1 MMVTIGATMI
11 STTSP
16 SPFLLLFRVSP
27 VAFALSASAS
37 RPKHRGLLRG
47 WLPSP
52 LALEAP
58 AAPLHSI
65 SIPSSP
71 PRPRLKTRRPQFI
84 LFQPMFRIRLEIAP
98 LLSPGEMRHQPPS
111 HLKRLPRWQVSKSK
125 LALLLLI
132 APQAL
137 RLLDPPLKLDPRRC
151 TGAWRRT
158 ASPQA
163 RHSRPQIRPLRSP
176 VNDRRRLW
184 MSPIAW

>member
-1 MMVTIGATMI
+1 MVTIGATMN

-16 SPFLLLFRVSP
+16 SPFLLLSRVSP
-27 VAFALSASAS
+27 LAFALSASAS
-37 RPKHRGLLRG
+37 RPKHIGLPRG
-47 WLPSP
+47 WLLSP
-52 LALEAP
+52 PALEAP

-71 PRPRLKTRRPQFI
+71 PRLSLKTRCPQFI
-84 LFQPMFRIRLEIAP
+84 PFQPMFRIRLEIAP
-98 LLSPGEMRHQPPS
+98 LLSAGEMRHQPPS

-125 LALLLLI
+125 LAPLPLI

-137 RLLDPPLKLDPRRC
+137 PLRGPLLKLDPRRC

-163 RHSRPQIRPLRSP
+163 RHSRPRIRPLRSP
-176 VNDRRRLW
+176 VNDRRRLS
-184 MSPIAW
+184 MRPIAR